1 MESESIEAKQQYL
14 YREILD
20 QDYDPEEFQE
30 FLSN

>member
-1 MESESIEAKQQYL
+1 MDNEGIEAKQQYL